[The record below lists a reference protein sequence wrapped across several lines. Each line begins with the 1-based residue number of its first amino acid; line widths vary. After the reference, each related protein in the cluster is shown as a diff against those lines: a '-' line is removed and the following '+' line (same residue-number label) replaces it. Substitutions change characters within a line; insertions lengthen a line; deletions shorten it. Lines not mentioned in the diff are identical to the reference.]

1 MSKYDSIINLP
12 HYELKYHK
20 RMSIESRAAQ
30 FSPFQALTGYSDS
43 IKETSRLTSK
53 KKELSEEEKNELDRK
68 INILNENIKDRPDV
82 IISYF
87 IPDSKKSGGRYE
99 DISGNIRRIDYVNHI
114 IILTNNKKINIENIL
129 NNSSKIIKK

>member
-99 DISGNIRRIDYVNHI
+99 DISGNIRRIDYVNHTI
-114 IILTNNKKINIENIL
+114 TLTNNKKINIENIL
-129 NNSSKIIKK
+129 NISSTILEK